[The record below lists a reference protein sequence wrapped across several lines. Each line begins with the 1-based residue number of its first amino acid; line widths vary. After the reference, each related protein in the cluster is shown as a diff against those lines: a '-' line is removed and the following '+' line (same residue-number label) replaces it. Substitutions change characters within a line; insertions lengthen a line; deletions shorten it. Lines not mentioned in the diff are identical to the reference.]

1 MRLAWFT
8 DKYSYCAFCAYC
20 RRRIYTEEKAKVVAA
35 VWGTELIKFLA
46 ALVAILNQA
55 DLKITMNWSFS
66 SYLPSAIHPYLHIIL
81 HGVKQLAGR
90 GIE

>member
-46 ALVAILNQA
+46 ALVAILPQD
-55 DLKITMNWSFS
+55 DLKNRMNSPFS
-66 SYLPSAIHPYLHIIL
+66 SYHPDAIHPYLHIIL